1 MLLVKSGLNQVG
13 SGPPAQSS
21 FCGGRPTVGCKARC
35 LIWGDGT
42 QLLEQKPDLP
52 RYQQTTRHVS
62 VEPGRNMTT
71 FTLGRDGFGSCV
83 ENGLT
88 RVLESREARVH
99 AGRPPCSRM
108 YFFKVAL

>member
-13 SGPPAQSS
+13 LGPPAQSS

-42 QLLEQKPDLP
+42 QLLEQKPDLQCC
-52 RYQQTTRHVS
+52 QQATWHIN
-62 VEPGRNMTT
+62 VEPGKNVAR
-71 FTLGRDGFGSCV
+71 FTLGGDGFGSCV
-83 ENGLT
+83 ENGLI